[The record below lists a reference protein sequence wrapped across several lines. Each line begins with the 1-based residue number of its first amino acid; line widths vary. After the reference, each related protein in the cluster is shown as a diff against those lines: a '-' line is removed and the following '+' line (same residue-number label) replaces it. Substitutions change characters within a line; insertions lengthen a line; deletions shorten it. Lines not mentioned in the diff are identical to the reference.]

1 MPCLPTMIAVALEST
16 STILVVVAI
25 TVVDV
30 VAVVDV
36 VIGACTVLCH
46 LPLLVALEA
55 FLLNLPIRYFHCSK
69 LHCLLSL
76 SINPDMS
83 A

>member
-16 STILVVVAI
+16 STILVVVVI
-25 TVVDV
+25 TAVD
-30 VAVVDV
+30 VVDV